1 MLIVL
6 SGLPGTG
13 KTTIAKAL
21 VARLAATYVRVDE
34 IEHAIARHVAS
45 GNKIGPAGYYV
56 AYAVAASNLKLGNAV
71 VADSVNPVPESR
83 QGWRRVAQAIEN
95 TLLLE
100 IEVICSDHVEHRR
113 RVESRAADIDGFVLP
128 TWSWVMSLD
137 YAPWTEPRLILDTA
151 QLGPAEAVAII
162 EGRIATLSGDHA
174 SKCS

>member
-34 IEHAIARHVAS
+34 IEHAIARHAGS
-45 GNKIGPAGYYV
+45 GSNIGPTGYHI
-56 AYAVAASNLKLGNAV
+56 AYALAASNLKLGNAV

-95 TLLLE
+95 MPLLE
-100 IEVICSDHVEHRR
+100 IEVICSDQVEHRR
-113 RVESRAADIDGFVLP
+113 RVEARAADIDGFVLP
-128 TWSWVMSLD
+128 TWSSVMTLD
-137 YAPWTEPRLILDTA
+137 YVPWTEPRLTLDTA
-151 QLGPAEAVAII
+151 LLGPDEAVAII
-162 EGRIATLSGDHA
+162 EGHIATLTAHTP
-174 SKCS
+174 

>member
-1 MLIVL
+1 MLIVF

-34 IEHAIARHVAS
+34 IEHAIARHAGS
-45 GNKIGPAGYYV
+45 GSNICPTGYHI
-56 AYAVAASNLKLGNAV
+56 AYAIAASNLKLGNAV

-83 QGWRRVAQAIEN
+83 QGWRRVAQAIE
-95 TLLLE
+95 TRPLLE
-100 IEVICSDHVEHRR
+100 IEVICSDQVEHQR

-128 TWSWVMSLD
+128 TWSWVMALD
-137 YAPWTEPRLILDTA
+137 YVPWNEPRLILDTA

-162 EGRIATLSGDHA
+162 EGRVAAQSGDRQT
-174 SKCS
+174 KCS

>member
-34 IEHAIARHVAS
+34 IEYAIARHAGS
-45 GNKIGPAGYYV
+45 GSNIGPMGYYI

-83 QGWRRVAQAIEN
+83 QGWRRVAQAIDN
-95 TLLLE
+95 KPLLE
-100 IEVICSDHVEHRR
+100 IEVICSDQVEHRR
-113 RVESRAADIDGFVLP
+113 RVEARTADIDGFVLP

-137 YAPWTEPRLILDTA
+137 YVPWTERRLTLDTA
-151 QLGPAEAVAII
+151 LLGVADAVAII
-162 EGRIATLSGDHA
+162 EGRIVALSGDRQT
-174 SKCS
+174 KCS